1 MTKSFEELED
11 MFNEILQGV
20 VEDYCDWGFEA
31 QMDEAKRL
39 FGLLGYGEYDEL

>member
-1 MTKSFEELED
+1 MKKSFEELED
-11 MFNEILQGV
+11 MFNEILDQV
-20 VEDYCDWGFEA
+20 VSGYYDWGFES